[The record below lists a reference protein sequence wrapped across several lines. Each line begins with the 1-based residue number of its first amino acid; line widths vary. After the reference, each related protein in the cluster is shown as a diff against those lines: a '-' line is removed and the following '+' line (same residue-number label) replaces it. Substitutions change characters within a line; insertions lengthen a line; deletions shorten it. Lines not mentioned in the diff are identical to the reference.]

1 VNQVKLM
8 KRWFFV
14 LLVAIV
20 LVAGWYLYN
29 NGGANFAARGGDGA
43 TGAEAEATALPVV
56 QTPNEIVAEAVVV
69 PIQYASL
76 SMSSSGIVSE
86 ILVQEG
92 AIVEPGQ
99 LIARLE
105 NQRQLLNIAQ
115 AEARIRSLE
124 ARLRELQS
132 GTRTEDIAA
141 SQAAVDAAQAR
152 LAQLSEAARTEDVT
166 SAQAS
171 VAAAQANYNQ
181 VIGGADDNDLVNA
194 QANLRNAE
202 AERSRAQSAY
212 NEVRWR
218 PDIGALP
225 QSASLQTATNN
236 YEAAQAQYDILA
248 AGSKPAQIA
257 AAQAEVTRA
266 QAALDKTLAPGSPNE
281 IAAQQAEVRRAQAQL
296 ALAQSGVRSETIE
309 ASQADLSESQIAL
322 MQRRVELADTELRAP
337 FGGTVASLN
346 LRLGEQVQ
354 AGSPVVD
361 LADFSSWIIETDD
374 LTEIGV
380 VEIQEGDFVEI
391 NIDAIPDL
399 DLTGE
404 VTRIKPLGE
413 NKQGDITYTATI
425 IPDTFD
431 PRLRWRM
438 TAAVTIIP

>member
-1 VNQVKLM
+1 M
-8 KRWFFV
+8 KRWFFA
-14 LLVAIV
+14 LLAVILLA
-20 LVAGWYLYN
+20 AGWFFYN
-29 NGGANFAARGGDGA
+29 NGGANFAARSGDGQ
-43 TGAEAEATALPVV
+43 EAEVAATPLPVV

-69 PIQYASL
+69 PIQYAAL

-92 AIVEPGQ
+92 DVVEPGQ

-124 ARLRELQS
+124 ARLRELRS
-132 GTRTEDIAA
+132 GSRSEDIAA
-141 SQAAVDAAQAR
+141 SQAAVDAARAR
-152 LAQLSEAARTEDVT
+152 LAQLSEAARAEDVT

-181 VIGGADDNDLVNA
+181 VLDGADDNDLVNA

-218 PDIGALP
+218 PDLGSLP

-236 YEAAQAQYDILA
+236 YEAAKARYDILA

-296 ALAQSGVRSETIE
+296 ELAQAGVRTETIE
-309 ASQADLSESQIAL
+309 ASEADLSESQIAL

-337 FGGTVASLN
+337 FGGTIASLN

-354 AGSPVVD
+354 AGTPAVD
-361 LADFSSWIIETDD
+361 LADFSNWIIETDD

-380 VEIQEGDFVEI
+380 VDIQEGDFVEI

-399 DLTGE
+399 ELTGKIA
-404 VTRIKPLGE
+404 RIKPLGE

-425 IPDTFD
+425 TPDAID